1 MFPRHFSL
9 SKTGD
14 LIAVG
19 MQYDRS
25 VVVFERDVVLGV
37 VGKPVARWVG
47 GGNVTCVV
55 WEE

>member
-1 MFPRHFSL
+1 
-9 SKTGD
+9 
-14 LIAVG
+14 
-19 MQYDRS
+19 
-25 VVVFERDVVLGV
+25 LGV

>member
-9 SKTGD
+9 SPSGD
-14 LIAVG
+14 LVAVG
-19 MQYDRS
+19 LQNDQA
-25 VVVFERDVVLGV
+25 VVVFERDVALGTI
-37 VGKPVARWVG
+37 GKPVARWVG

>member
-9 SKTGD
+9 SPSGD
-14 LIAVG
+14 LVAVG
-19 MQYDRS
+19 MQYDKS
-25 VVVFERDVVLGV
+25 VVVFERDVALGV
-37 VGKPVARWVG
+37 VGKPVARWMG

>member
-1 MFPRHFSL
+1 L

-14 LIAVG
+14 LVAVG
-19 MQYDRS
+19 LQYDRS